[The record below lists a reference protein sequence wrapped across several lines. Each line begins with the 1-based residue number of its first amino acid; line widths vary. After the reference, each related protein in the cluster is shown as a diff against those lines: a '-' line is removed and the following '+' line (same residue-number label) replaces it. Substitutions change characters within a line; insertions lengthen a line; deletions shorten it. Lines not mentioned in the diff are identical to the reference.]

1 MKKCVI
7 AGMLIMLSASLV
19 LGQVDSQWRGPN
31 RDGVYPNETL
41 LKKWPADGPK
51 LIWETDIVGDGFSS
65 PAVTKD
71 RVYVTGMVKG
81 TGYLFAFSHK
91 GKRVWKAAYGPDW
104 TGDYPGSRTTPTV
117 VGNSI
122 YLLSGM
128 GRVVCLNTL
137 GKIVWSVEMNLFGA
151 TSLRWGKTESL
162 LVDGDR
168 VFFTAGSQNVLMAA
182 LDRNTGATIW
192 KIKGNGDQSS
202 YASPW
207 IVNHNGR
214 RILLTMTAKSVVG
227 IDADVGKFL
236 WSKPHITEYDVNANT
251 PLYKDGFI
259 YTVSGYGTGGKM
271 FKLSKDGSSIK
282 QVWKQKTLDS
292 QIGSTVLVD
301 GYIYGSGHN
310 KRAWHCL
317 DWKTGAVQFS
327 KKAIGNKGNI
337 ILSDGMM
344 YCYSERGDVGL
355 VRPNPK
361 KFDVVS
367 SFKMTK
373 GSGQHWAHPVI
384 KKGRLYIRHG
394 NVLMVFNIAR

>member
-1 MKKCVI
+1 MKKAVI
-7 AGMLIMLSASLV
+7 AGILVVLSASLV

-41 LKKWPADGPK
+41 LKKWPADSPK

-71 RVYVTGMVKG
+71 RVYVTGMVNG
-81 TGYLFAFSHK
+81 TGYLFAFNHK
-91 GKRVWKAAYGPDW
+91 GKLVWKAAYGPDW
-104 TGDYPGSRTTPTV
+104 AGDHPGSRTTPTV

-128 GRVVCLNTL
+128 GRVVCFNNL
-137 GKIVWSVEMNLFGA
+137 GKLAWSVEMNKFQA
-151 TSLRWGKTESL
+151 TNTKWGKTESL

-182 LDRNTGATIW
+182 LDRHTGTVIW

-227 IDADVGKFL
+227 IDADAGTFL
-236 WSKPHITEYDVNANT
+236 WSKSHITKYDVNANT

-259 YTVSGYGTGGKM
+259 YTVSGYGTGGQM
-271 FKLSKDGSSIK
+271 FKLSKDGSSIE
-282 QVWKQKTLDS
+282 QVWEQNTLDS
-292 QIGSTVLVD
+292 QMGSAVLVD
-301 GYIYGSGHN
+301 GYIYGSGHK

-327 KKAIGNKGNI
+327 EKAIGNKGNI
-337 ILSDGMM
+337 IYSDGMM
-344 YCYSERGDVGL
+344 YCYTERGDVGL
-355 VRPNPK
+355 VQPNPK

-373 GSGQHWAHPVI
+373 GSGQHWAHLVI